1 MRVNDVVKFQDFVGD
16 PQVILLDMVWEIEPR
31 DGESFRDNEV
41 GFRSK
46 LAAEKRPIIVR
57 KDEESVWS
65 ARAPNLDFAR
75 SLAVLDHEVNTRVL
89 KGGFQQHRSYDGGRL
104 ILQGDAHTNDARF
117 QV

>member
-1 MRVNDVVKFQDFVGD
+1 MNDVVKIQDFVSD

-65 ARAPNLDFAR
+65 ARAPNLNFVR

-89 KGGFQQHRSYDGGRL
+89 KGGFQQHGSYDGGRL